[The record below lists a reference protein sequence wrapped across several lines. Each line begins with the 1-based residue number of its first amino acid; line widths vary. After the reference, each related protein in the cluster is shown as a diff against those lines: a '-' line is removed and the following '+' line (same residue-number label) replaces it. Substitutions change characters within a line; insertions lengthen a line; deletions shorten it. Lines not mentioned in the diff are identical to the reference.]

1 MPETWTVPPEL
12 AHGGRDGTILAR
24 LLLDLGDARGALAA
38 LDRSDTEATAQ
49 HQALLGMAHLAAC
62 QPAQARPALRRAVA
76 LGDTSPAT
84 RLNLALAEAAAGDL
98 PRALSLVAE
107 AGEAA
112 PDWAEPP
119 LRRAEFLRRAG
130 DTEGAAAA
138 YEAALA
144 RDPSRP
150 EALIGRAAL
159 HIARGEGVEAQ
170 MLLLRACAVAP
181 ARAEAWDALGLS
193 LMLTGD
199 AVAAE
204 AAFGE
209 AARLEPNAIPWALH
223 RAEAAFAAG
232 RAEGE
237 LARLDQVAADSP
249 AALAARGLL
258 LDRIGRRAEAV
269 DLLDAAAI
277 LAPDSALVARVRADA
292 RSRTLDPA
300 GAVAAIERAL
310 ELDPGSVELRN
321 NLGAALVRA
330 HRHGRARAVLEAL
343 LAEVGPKP
351 GPLCNLANARV
362 SSGDQEG
369 GLAAARE
376 AVAAFPGEAI
386 AWRALANSLV
396 YNPEATGAALR
407 EVAERGA
414 ALLRAPPPP
423 AFANTRDPRRRLRL
437 GLLSATLKTHPV
449 GWLTL
454 AAFEALDPTEFE
466 IIAFSQPLGPT
477 PDMMARRFR
486 ALASDWVV
494 VDTDTPA
501 RRAERIRGHGVD
513 ILIDLGGHGDQGWA
527 ATCAWR
533 AAPVQVK
540 WVGAQSHTSG
550 IAAMDWFLTD
560 RWESPPGAEAL
571 HTEQLLR
578 MPDGYCCYSPPPY
591 APDVAPPPALAN
603 GYVTFGCFNNLAKI
617 TPDVIGAW
625 ARILAAV
632 AGSRLLLKAHQFA
645 DAEIAASVRTR
656 FASLGVDPRRV
667 EMRGASPHRALL
679 EQYAAVDI
687 ALDPF
692 PYTGGLTTC
701 EALWMGVPVV
711 TRPGDYF
718 ATRHSA
724 SHLANVG
731 LGDWVATDVD
741 AYVTLASS
749 RAGDIAALAA
759 LRATL
764 RARMRASPLCGGPRF
779 ARNLAEALRGV
790 WRQWCEENSDAG

>member
-1 MPETWTVPPEL
+1 MPETCAAAPEI
-12 AHGGRDGTILAR
+12 ARGRRDTTTLAR
-24 LLLDLGDARGALAA
+24 LLLDLGDARGALAE
-38 LDRSDTEATAQ
+38 LDRSDTEATAG

-62 QPAQARPALRRAVA
+62 RPAEARPALRRAVA
-76 LGDTSPAT
+76 LGDTSPT
-84 RLNLALAEAAAGDL
+84 TTLNLALAEAAGGDL
-98 PRALSLVAE
+98 SRALTLIAE
-107 AGEAA
+107 ADAAA
-112 PDWAEPP
+112 PDWAEPA
-119 LRRAEFLRRAG
+119 LRRAELLRRAG
-130 DTEGAAAA
+130 DGVGAAEA

-159 HIARGEGVEAQ
+159 HIARGDGVSAQ
-170 MLLLRACAVAP
+170 MLLLHACAVAP
-181 ARAEAWDALGLS
+181 ARAEAWDALGLA

-199 AVAAE
+199 AAAAE

-209 AARLEPNAIPWALH
+209 AVRLEPHAIRWALH
-223 RAEAAFAAG
+223 RAEAALAAG

-237 LARLDQVAADSP
+237 LARLEQGQADSP
-249 AALAARGLL
+249 ASLAARGLL

-277 LAPDSALVARVRADA
+277 LAPDSALVARVRADTL
-292 RSRTLDPA
+292 SRTLDAA

-310 ELDPGSVELRN
+310 ELDPSSVDLRN

-330 HRHGRARAVLEAL
+330 HRHGRARTVLEAL
-343 LAEVGPKP
+343 VTEIGPKP

-376 AVAAFPGEAI
+376 AVAAFPGEPI

-396 YNPEATGAALR
+396 YNSGATGAALR

-414 ALLRAPPPP
+414 ALLRPPPP
-423 AFANTRDPRRRLRL
+423 PTLANTRDPRRRLRL

-454 AAFEALDPTEFE
+454 AAFEALDPAEFE
-466 IIAFSQPLGPT
+466 IVAFSQPLGPN
-477 PDMMARRFR
+477 PDAMARRFR
-486 ALASDWVV
+486 TIAEDWVV

-501 RRAERIRGHGVD
+501 RRAERIRGHGID

-540 WVGAQSHTSG
+540 WVGAQSHTTGLAS
-550 IAAMDWFLTD
+550 MDWFLTD

-571 HTEQLLR
+571 HTEKLLR

-591 APDVAPPPALAN
+591 APDVARLPALAH

-617 TPDVIGAW
+617 TPDVICAW
-625 ARILAAV
+625 ARILAQV

-645 DAEIAASVRTR
+645 DPEIAAVVRAR
-656 FASLGVDPRRV
+656 FASHGVDPGRV

-679 EQYAAVDI
+679 EQYAWVDI

-731 LGDWVATDVD
+731 LGDWVAADID
-741 AYVTLASS
+741 AYVALATS
-749 RAGDIAALAA
+749 RAADIATLAA
-759 LRATL
+759 LRGTL
-764 RARMRASPLCGGPRF
+764 RARMAASPLCDTPRF
-779 ARNLAEALRGV
+779 ARNLTAALRGA
-790 WRQWCEENSDAG
+790 WRQWCEEDSDAG